1 MTGSMSLAL
10 ASRDLTDLEIR
21 QRIADWVEFYRRS
34 NNLTQADLARMLGKP
49 EGTVSR
55 VRHAK
60 RGAGADVWPLLR
72 TKLHMDLNKMLD
84 RAAPVMPEDR
94 PLRSVPGAR
103 SARRLVSPESDLEP
117 MSAPSRTPATRSGSS
132 R

>member
-1 MTGSMSLAL
+1 MTGSMAL
-10 ASRDLTDLEIR
+10 TLSTRDLTDLEIR

-60 RGAGADVWPLLR
+60 RGAGAEVWPLLR
-72 TKLHMDLNKMLD
+72 IKLHMSLDTMLD
-84 RAAPVMPEDR
+84 RAAPHFPDDR
-94 PLRSVPGAR
+94 PLRSVP
-103 SARRLVSPESDLEP
+103 RRIPRAKKTD
-117 MSAPSRTPATRSGSS
+117 APSGDPPIAPRSPAARSGSG